1 MFSNWAY
8 ILVGDNNTGKTSF
21 QRVLIE
27 ALCGR
32 AYGRLPRNVRND
44 ITHPRAP
51 KKLGTLFTVNRSYQ
65 ETATEYKSLANYFDK
80 FFEDADICIL
90 SSHSRG
96 SAIDEIREMHEYLTS
111 NAYNVAGVFW
121 SNDFGV
127 QSQRISKEILWQER
141 LWIQNPHLKNA
152 DKVPDQIRKLAYEFA
167 EILVER
173 ELGFSDLAL

>member
-21 QRVLIE
+21 QRYLIQ
-27 ALCGR
+27 ALCGKE
-32 AYGRLPRNVRND
+32 YGRLPRNVVND

-51 KKLGTLFTVNRSYQ
+51 KKLETLFTVNRSYQ
-65 ETATEYKSLANYFDK
+65 ETASEYRSVPNYFAK

-90 SSHSRG
+90 SSHSHG
-96 SAIDEIREMHEYLTS
+96 TAIDEIRQMHEHLIS

-127 QSQRISKEILWQER
+127 ESQRISKEIPWQER
-141 LWIQNPHLKNA
+141 LWVDNPRLKNA
-152 DKVPDQIRKLAYEFA
+152 ERVPSQLRRLAYEFA

-173 ELGFSDLAL
+173 ARFQ